1 MYKAEYVG
9 SLAAAGIEAHAVA
22 RLVAGWEYADDDEW
36 AGGFIVELKLGG
48 FAYVYGGQWKDKY
61 SGHPKFFAECP
72 AKETIAWLDFGA
84 GSKELSDDE
93 VAAINEWHEQD
104 SPAQVDED
112 DHEREQEHEHGLLEC
127 EHCERIAIERME
139 DGYQPSN
146 REKTLTPKRKT
157 SFWCGKC
164 DAALVR
170 PGAKCPNCQAPNGKK
185 RFKK

>member
-1 MYKAEYVG
+1 MYKAEYIG

-48 FAYVYGGQWKDKY
+48 FAYVYGGLWKDKH
-61 SGHPKFFAECP
+61 SGHADFFPDSP
-72 AKETIAWLDFGA
+72 AKDMIAWRDFGA

-93 VAAINEWHEQD
+93 VAAINEWHEQG
-104 SPAQVDED
+104 SPSPVDED
-112 DHEREQEHEHGLLEC
+112 EHDHKPYEC
-127 EHCERIAIERME
+127 EHCERIETERME
-139 DGYQPSN
+139 AGYQPTN
-146 REKTLTPKRKT
+146 REKSLTPKRKT

-164 DAALVR
+164 DRDLVR
-170 PGAKCPNCQAPNGKK
+170 PGAKCPTCQAPNGKK